1 MQLDLF
7 DLKQNR
13 KKEISFEETLTFAKD
28 MLIGHNVDSV
38 EPFAVAGKVCFLD
51 NKLYIHFHYEGMVH
65 FVCDRCLSV
74 FAYALKNEVSRE
86 LSELDEFDVDWL
98 VIRDGKIDLTEA
110 LTDDIL
116 INLPIQLLCSE
127 NCEGLCPTCGANLNV
142 ESCECDNE
150 TIDPRLEGLKNFFN

>member
-7 DLKQNR
+7 ELKHGR
-13 KKEISFEETLTFAKD
+13 KKELAFDEKLTFAND
-28 MLIGHNVDSV
+28 ILINHNVNSV
-38 EPFAVAGKVCFLD
+38 KPFHLVGKVYYLD

-65 FVCDRCLSV
+65 FVCDRCLSD
-74 FAYALKNEVSRE
+74 FAYELKNEVSRE

-127 NCEGLCPTCGANLNV
+127 ECEGICPTCGVNLND
-142 ESCECDNE
+142 ESCDCDE
-150 TIDPRLEGLKNFFN
+150 EMIDPRLEALKNFFN